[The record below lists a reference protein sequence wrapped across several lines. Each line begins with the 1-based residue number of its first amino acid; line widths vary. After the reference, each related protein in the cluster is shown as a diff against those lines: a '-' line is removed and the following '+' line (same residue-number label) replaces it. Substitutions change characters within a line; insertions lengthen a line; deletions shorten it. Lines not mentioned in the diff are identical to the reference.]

1 MKRPALAEDLVPVK
15 ELRSNLASW
24 LRRVDENG
32 RPVVITQHGK
42 AAAVLIH
49 PAMLDELEESRELVQ
64 KVLRGLGDAEAGRV
78 TPDDEVWD
86 EIDGLLDDAEARREG
101 GVDGRG

>member
-15 ELRSNLASW
+15 ELRSNLAGW

-32 RPVVITQHGK
+32 RPVVITQRGK

-49 PAMLDELEESRELVQ
+49 PAMLDELEEGRELVS
-64 KVLRGLGDAEAGRV
+64 KVLRGLREADDGAVSSDEDVWADIDA
-78 TPDDEVWD
+78 
-86 EIDGLLDDAEARREG
+86 LLDDAEGGRAA
-101 GVDGRG
+101 GVDERG